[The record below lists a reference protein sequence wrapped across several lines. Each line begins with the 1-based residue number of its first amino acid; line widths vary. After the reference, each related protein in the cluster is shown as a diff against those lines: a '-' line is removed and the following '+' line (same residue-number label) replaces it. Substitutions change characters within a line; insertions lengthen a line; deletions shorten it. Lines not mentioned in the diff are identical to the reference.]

1 MFTALLEMV
10 PKGLDEEGNGDVQA
24 GNFSFVLFCF
34 LRVIV
39 SISIKVSL

>member
-24 GNFSFVLFCF
+24 GNFCFVF
-34 LRVIV
+34 LQ
-39 SISIKVSL
+39 

>member
-1 MFTALLEMV
+1 MLTALLEMV

-24 GNFSFVLFCF
+24 GNFFFF
-34 LRVIV
+34 TVIV